1 MSGEMEFHG
10 EDGISVFYNPDDR
23 FSWSKERMI
32 NIVKSIA
39 AGENHPGSK
48 ITIIIG
54 DDTLLN
60 KLNREW
66 LDIDAP
72 TDVLAFN
79 LSDANGGEVE
89 GEIYISLDRVLEQ
102 AVEYGVSPETELLRL
117 AAHGMLHLCG
127 MDHDDEISRH
137 EMIDRGENY
146 IRMVQ

>member
-1 MSGEMEFHG
+1 MEFHG
-10 EDGISVFYNPDDR
+10 ENGISVFFNPDNR
-23 FSWSKERMI
+23 LSWSKERLI
-32 NIVKSIA
+32 NIIRSIA
-39 AGENHPGSK
+39 VGENRPGS
-48 ITIIIG
+48 IISIIIG

-79 LSDANGGEVE
+79 LSDPNGGEVE
-89 GEIYISLDRVLEQ
+89 GEIYISLDRVMQ
-102 AVEYGVSPETELLRL
+102 QSVECGVSPETELLRL

-127 MDHDDEISRH
+127 MDHIDEISRQ

-146 IRMVQ
+146 VCMV

>member
-1 MSGEMEFHG
+1 MNGKMESHI
-10 EDGISVFYNPDDR
+10 EEGISLCFNPDSR
-23 FSWSKERMI
+23 LSWSKERLI
-32 NIVKSIA
+32 NVVKSIA
-39 AGENHPGSK
+39 VGENHPGSK
-48 ITIIIG
+48 ISIIIG
-54 DDTLLN
+54 NDRLLN

-79 LSDANGGEVE
+79 LSDANDDEVE

-137 EMIDRGENY
+137 EMVDRGENY
-146 IRMVQ
+146 VRMV